1 MSRSAGSVSDMP
13 ETSLRAA
20 TAEDV
25 EAVAGVWH
33 RGWADGHAG
42 HVPDG
47 LAAHRTLEHFRA
59 LVPSRIPLTTVAADD
74 RGIVGFVT
82 VHEDEVEQVYV
93 DAAARGSGT
102 AALLLD
108 RGEQVVGTSYDRAW
122 LAVVAGNAR
131 ARRCYERRGWA
142 DTGPFDYSAET
153 DEGRFTVPVLRYEKA
168 LRS

>member
-1 MSRSAGSVSDMP
+1 MP
-13 ETSLRAA
+13 GITLRAA
-20 TAEDV
+20 TDDDV

-59 LVPSRIPLTTVAADD
+59 LVPSRIPLTTVAVAD
-74 RGIVGFVT
+74 GSVVGFVT
-82 VHEDEVEQVYV
+82 VHDDEIEQVYV
-93 DAAARGSGT
+93 DASVRGSGT

-108 RGEQVVGTSYDRAW
+108 RGEQVVGESYDRAW

-131 ARRCYERRGWA
+131 ARRFYERCGWVDA
-142 DTGPFDYSAET
+142 GPFSYRAET
-153 DEGRFTVPVLRYEKA
+153 DEGAFAVPALRYEKA
-168 LRS
+168 VGAQTV